1 LKHIF
6 VILALTGILFQNF
19 SKVIILLNFELN
31 QDYIAQNLCVKKN
44 EPNNCCKGKC
54 QLTIKLEQYEKK
66 EQPLPVRNLKEN
78 KEIQLFTETENP
90 CQVVQVSTVLK
101 HATLY
106 LEEKSDPHLFT
117 IFHPPTC

>member
-1 LKHIF
+1 MKHIF

-31 QDYIAQNLCVKKN
+31 RDYIAQNLCVKKN
-44 EPNNCCKGKC
+44 ETNNCCKGKC
-54 QLTIKLEQYEKK
+54 QLKIKLEQQEKK

-78 KEIQLFTETENP
+78 KEIQLFTE
-90 CQVVQVSTVLK
+90 VQNACLVLQTNAMIK
-101 HATLY
+101 HKTPY
-106 LEEKSDPHLFT
+106 LAVKSDPHLFT